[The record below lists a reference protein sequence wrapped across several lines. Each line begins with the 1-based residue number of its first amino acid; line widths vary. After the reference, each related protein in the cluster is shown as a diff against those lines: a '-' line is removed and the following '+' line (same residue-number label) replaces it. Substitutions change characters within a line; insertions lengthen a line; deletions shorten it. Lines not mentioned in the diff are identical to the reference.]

1 MNNEIRY
8 SHQRELIFNY
18 IKSSKE
24 HPSAEVI
31 YSALK
36 PFESKLSLGTV
47 YRNLKVLE
55 DLGKIQKITS
65 FDNIDHYDYNCD
77 NHAHFICKRC
87 NRIFDVDSL
96 EVSKIKKYCL
106 NNLQDVY
113 LEDVNLTLKGLC
125 KDCK

>member
-1 MNNEIRY
+1 M
-8 SHQRELIFNY
+8 
-18 IKSSKE
+18 
-24 HPSAEVI
+24 
-31 YSALK
+31 
-36 PFESKLSLGTV
+36 
-47 YRNLKVLE
+47 KVLE

-77 NHAHFICKRC
+77 NHAHFICKKC

-106 NNLQDVY
+106 NSLQDVY